1 MRWLWLS
8 ALILI
13 LDQATKYLVSQTLDL
28 YESVTLFTGFNI
40 TLVHNTGAAFSFLR
54 DAGGWQRWFF
64 IALSTIISGM
74 LVFWIRAT
82 PPHRKWLLCS
92 LALILGGAMGNLLD
106 RILYGYVIDFFDVS
120 IPFLRLHLF
129 NPWPAF
135 NIADSAITTGIIL
148 LVIDTFW
155 FDNAT
160 VSISVGK
167 TDKG

>member
-8 ALILI
+8 ALILAF
-13 LDQATKYLVSQTLDL
+13 DQLTKFLVTQSLEL
-28 YESVTLFTGFNI
+28 YESFSVFSGFNI
-40 TLVHNTGAAFSFLR
+40 TLVHNTGAAFSFLK

-64 IALSTIISGM
+64 IGLSTIISC
-74 LVFWIRAT
+74 VVIFWIYAT
-82 PPHRKWLLCS
+82 PSHRKWLRCS
-92 LALILGGAMGNLLD
+92 LALILGGAVGNLMD

-120 IPFLRLHLF
+120 LSFLPLRLF

-135 NIADSAITTGIIL
+135 NLADSAITVGIIM

-160 VSISVGK
+160 VSIPAAK
-167 TDKG
+167 PDKG

>member
-8 ALILI
+8 VLVLT
-13 LDQATKYLVSQTLDL
+13 LDQLTKYLVRQSLEL
-28 YESVTLFTGFNI
+28 YESFTIFTGFNI

-64 IALSTIISGM
+64 IAVSTLISC
-74 LVFWIRAT
+74 VAIFWIRST
-82 PPHRKWLLCS
+82 PVHRKWLCCS

-106 RILYGYVIDFFDVS
+106 RIIYGYVIDFIDVS
-120 IPFLRLHLF
+120 LGFLPFRLF

-135 NIADSAITTGIIL
+135 NIADSAITAGIIM

-155 FDNAT
+155 FDNAI
-160 VSISVGK
+160 VSIPAAKS
-167 TDKG
+167 DKG

>member
-8 ALILI
+8 VLVLAI
-13 LDQATKYLVSQTLDL
+13 DQLTKYIVTQSLQL
-28 YESVTLFTGFNI
+28 YESITVFSGFNI
-40 TLVHNTGAAFSFLR
+40 TLVHNTGAAFSFLK

-64 IALSTIISGM
+64 IALSSIISC
-74 LVFWIRAT
+74 VVIIWIRTT
-82 PPHRKWLLCS
+82 PAHRKWLCCS
-92 LALILGGAMGNLLD
+92 LALILGGAMGNLFD
-106 RILYGYVIDFFDVS
+106 RIHYGYVIDFFDVS
-120 IPFLRLHLF
+120 LGFLPFRLF

-135 NIADSAITTGIIL
+135 NIADSAITAGIIM

-160 VSISVGK
+160 VSVAVGK